1 MKAELF
7 LSNWSDILGESNEEK
22 IIDYNTLLASD
33 DEYLI
38 LESIFFN
45 AKEMEDQFYEWR
57 NNKQT

>member
-45 AKEMEDQFYEWR
+45 AKEMEDQFYE
-57 NNKQT
+57 